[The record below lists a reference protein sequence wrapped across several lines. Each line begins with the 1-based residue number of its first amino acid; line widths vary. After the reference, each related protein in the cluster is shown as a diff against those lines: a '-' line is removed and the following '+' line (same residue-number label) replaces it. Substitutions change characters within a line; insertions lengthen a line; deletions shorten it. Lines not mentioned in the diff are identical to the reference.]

1 MRTPIQIPNYLA
13 PDESVRGIEAFRI
26 LGIFE
31 LVDRFANEYQVEH
44 EIAFVSLL
52 AGFGHSIGGAFEI
65 NGALG
70 KIRPP
75 FSLLLVT
82 PETDAIWSRIPT
94 RFLVDD
100 FEATMRAFSNV
111 NIPRDKRPEKDAE
124 AAPSH
129 PETDGFAQ
137 AVETAKSV
145 YADRVAERITTSS
158 LTAPFLREPFDH
170 HVLLTAPPTG
180 LSRAFRLLSPDERF
194 RLEQALC
201 SSKPMPPKTGEVSG
215 GAPSFFWQVDRH
227 EARRF
232 IEQNPWFAGM
242 PFLMLESAT
251 PGVARLEVESKSAG
265 EIHRRCFELFV
276 MRHGAMRRPTTFSVR
291 DDATFRSLRK
301 FLTKAQA
308 WETKFET
315 PSMARPARVAEQAL
329 RFALLL
335 TILDKKSEPD
345 EAAVFMGLELA
356 KRLYIRHLKTL
367 SKFLPIAPNEVPNTE
382 GLSDL
387 ETRVYLRV
395 CERPG
400 LSPSELGRSFR
411 SMRKVERDQLL
422 ATLMG
427 RRLVALK
434 DGGLYQAGTQQEQS
448 AQERRDPDFVG
459 SQAGN
464 LVV

>member
-1 MRTPIQIPNYLA
+1 MSTPIEIPNFLA

-44 EIAFVSLL
+44 EIAFASLL

-65 NGALG
+65 DSALG

-100 FEATMRAFSNV
+100 FEGTMRAFSRV
-111 NIPRDKRPEKDAE
+111 NLPRNKKPDNDTEVE
-124 AAPSH
+124 PSH
-129 PETDGFAQ
+129 PDADGLAQ
-137 AVETAKSV
+137 TVETAKSV
-145 YADRVAERITTSS
+145 YADKVAERITTSS
-158 LTAPFLREPFDH
+158 LAAPFLREPFDH
-170 HVLLTAPPTG
+170 HVLLAAPPTG
-180 LSRAFRLLSPDERF
+180 LSRALRQLSSDERF

-201 SSKPMPPKTGEVSG
+201 SSTPVPPRTGEVSG
-215 GAPSFFWQVDRH
+215 GAPSFFWQVDRC

-251 PGVARLEVESKSAG
+251 PGVVKLGVEGNSAAD
-265 EIHRRCFELFV
+265 IHRRCFELFV
-276 MRHGAMRRPTTFSVR
+276 MRHCAMRRPTTFSVR
-291 DDATFRSLRK
+291 DDATFRPLRK

-315 PSMARPARVAEQAL
+315 PSLARPARAAEHAL
-329 RFALLL
+329 RFALLF
-335 TILDKKSEPD
+335 TILDKKPEPD

-367 SKFLPIAPNEVPNTE
+367 TKFLSIAPSEVPDTE

-387 ETRVYLRV
+387 ERRVYFRV

-400 LSPSELGRSFR
+400 LSPSKLGRSFQR
-411 SMRKVERDQLL
+411 MRKTERNQLL

-427 RRLVALK
+427 RRLVALR
-434 DGGLYQAGTQQEQS
+434 DGGLYQAGTQQEQPE
-448 AQERRDPDFVG
+448 QERRNPDFLG
-459 SQAGN
+459 SEAGI

>member
-1 MRTPIQIPNYLA
+1 MHTPIQIPNFLA

-31 LVDRFANEYQVEH
+31 LVDRFANEYHVEH
-44 EIAFVSLL
+44 EIAFASLL

-65 NGALG
+65 DSAMG

-82 PETDAIWSRIPT
+82 PETDAIWCRIPT

-100 FEATMRAFSNV
+100 FEGTMRAFSNV
-111 NIPRDKRPEKDAE
+111 NLSRNKNPDKDAE
-124 AAPSH
+124 AAPGH
-129 PETDGFAQ
+129 PEADRIAQ
-137 AVETAKSV
+137 TMETAKSV
-145 YADRVAERITTSS
+145 YADKVAERITTSS
-158 LTAPFLREPFDH
+158 LAAPFLREPFDH

-180 LSRAFRLLSPDERF
+180 LSRAFRLLSSDERF

-201 SSKPMPPKTGEVSG
+201 SSTPMPPRSGEVSG
-215 GAPSFFWQVDRH
+215 AAPSFFWQVNHH

-251 PGVARLEVESKSAG
+251 PGAARLEVDGKSPG

-276 MRHGAMRRPTTFSVR
+276 MRHCAMRRPTTFSVR
-291 DDATFRSLRK
+291 DDATFRPLRK

-315 PSMARPARVAEQAL
+315 ASLARPARVAEQAL

-335 TILDKKSEPD
+335 TLLDKKPEPD

-356 KRLYIRHLKTL
+356 KRLHIRHLKTL
-367 SKFLPIAPNEVPNTE
+367 TKFLPIAPNEVPDTE
-382 GLSDL
+382 GMSDR
-387 ETRVYLRV
+387 ERNVYFRV

-400 LSPSELGRSFR
+400 LSPSKLGRSFR
-411 SMRKVERDQLL
+411 GMMKTERDQLL

-427 RRLVALK
+427 RRLVELR
-434 DGGLYQAGTQQEQS
+434 DGGLYQFA
-448 AQERRDPDFVG
+448 A
-459 SQAGN
+459 
-464 LVV
+464 